1 MGRYVL
7 EDLRVLTY
15 YIRRALN
22 AGANQLDLTNIQM
35 AILNFVALRNYEHI
49 DTCQKEVEDAFNIS
63 KSSMSDSLQSLENK
77 GLIVRSICQD
87 GDSRRKMITLTEK
100 GKKNGTVC
108 ESSLPYSV
116 KSKCSRRLVK
126 LNADLRRDAQVRAQI
141 LPHEADGT
149 CTLRLSLDDGA
160 GNLLTVDLLSPSE
173 DQAERLAE
181 GFRSHPE
188 QVYNGILDV
197 LLKEADAAESK
208 EKDS

>member
-49 DTCQKEVEDAFNIS
+49 DTCQKAVEDAFNIS

-100 GKKNGTVC
+100 GMKTN
-108 ESSLPYSV
+108 E
-116 KSKCSRRLVK
+116 KSFKFLEEVNEK
-126 LNADLRRDAQVRAQI
+126 V
-141 LPHEADGT
+141 
-149 CTLRLSLDDGA
+149 
-160 GNLLTVDLLSPSE
+160 LSPLDENEIKTLS
-173 DQAERLAE
+173 D
-181 GFRSHPE
+181 
-188 QVYNGILDV
+188 ILDK
-197 LLKEADAAESK
+197 LIKNLGGQKI
-208 EKDS
+208 

>member
-1 MGRYVL
+1 MARYGFIHDKLEIKFLVLYIMSRAAAPLDFSTLTDLTLVDEGVDYFDFAEAVAELVESGHLGLSEDGRYV
-7 EDLRVLTY
+7 
-15 YIRRALN
+15 I
-22 AGANQLDLTNIQM
+22 
-35 AILNFVALRNYEHI
+35 
-49 DTCQKEVEDAFNIS
+49 
-63 KSSMSDSLQSLENK
+63 
-77 GLIVRSICQD
+77 
-87 GDSRRKMITLTEK
+87 TEK

-160 GNLLTVDLLSPSE
+160 GNLLTVELLSPSE

>member
-22 AGANQLDLTNIQM
+22 AGANQLDLTNIEM
-35 AILNFVALRNYEHI
+35 AILHFVALRNYEHI

-100 GKKNGTVC
+100 GKKTN
-108 ESSLPYSV
+108 E
-116 KSKCSRRLVK
+116 KSFKFLAEVNEK
-126 LNADLRRDAQVRAQI
+126 V
-141 LPHEADGT
+141 
-149 CTLRLSLDDGA
+149 
-160 GNLLTVDLLSPSE
+160 LSPLDENEIKSLS
-173 DQAERLAE
+173 D
-181 GFRSHPE
+181 
-188 QVYNGILDV
+188 ILDK
-197 LLKEADAAESK
+197 LIKNLGGQKI
-208 EKDS
+208 